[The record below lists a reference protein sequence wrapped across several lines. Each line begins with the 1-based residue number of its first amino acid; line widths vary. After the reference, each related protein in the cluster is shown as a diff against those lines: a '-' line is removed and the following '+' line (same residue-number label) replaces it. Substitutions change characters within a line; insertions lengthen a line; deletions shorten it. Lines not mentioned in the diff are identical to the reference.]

1 MEVTNITLDQ
11 SQLDLIVSSVLV
23 CSCAIA
29 WCLGFLAHEM
39 GAK

>member
-1 MEVTNITLDQ
+1 MTSVVIDSGQ
-11 SQLDLIVSSVLV
+11 VDLLISTVLV
-23 CSCAIA
+23 CSSALA

>member
-1 MEVTNITLDQ
+1 MTEITLTAEQ
-11 SQLDLIVSSVLV
+11 MDLILSALLV
-23 CSCAIA
+23 CSACIA